1 VYILT
6 RKEETEMEVRN
17 QAVKL
22 YPKCA
27 GLFEL
32 PLMVYSQIVQDNETR
47 RKPYRVSVDRC
58 KRIILAMPEFD

>member
-1 VYILT
+1 MT
-6 RKEETEMEVRN
+6 RKEEIEIEVRN

-32 PLMVYSQIVQDNETR
+32 PLMVYGQIVQDNETR
-47 RKPYRVSVDRC
+47 RKPYRISVDRC

>member
-1 VYILT
+1 MT
-6 RKEETEMEVRN
+6 RKEEIEMEVRN

-47 RKPYRVSVDRC
+47 RNPYRISVDRC
-58 KRIILAMPEFD
+58 KRIILAMSEFD

>member
-1 VYILT
+1 
-6 RKEETEMEVRN
+6 MEVRN

-32 PLMVYSQIVQDNETR
+32 PLMVYNQIIQDNETR
-47 RKPYRVSVDRC
+47 RKPYRISVDRC

>member
-1 VYILT
+1 MT
-6 RKEETEMEVRN
+6 RKEETEIEVRN

>member
-1 VYILT
+1 
-6 RKEETEMEVRN
+6 MEVKN

-47 RKPYRVSVDRC
+47 RKPYRISVDRC

>member
-1 VYILT
+1 
-6 RKEETEMEVRN
+6 MEVRN

-47 RKPYRVSVDRC
+47 LKPYRISVDRC

>member
-1 VYILT
+1 MT
-6 RKEETEMEVRN
+6 RKEEIEMEVRN

-47 RKPYRVSVDRC
+47 RKPYRISVDRC
-58 KRIILAMPEFD
+58 KRIILAMSEFD

>member
-1 VYILT
+1 
-6 RKEETEMEVRN
+6 MEVRN

-47 RKPYRVSVDRC
+47 GKPYRISVDHC

>member
-1 VYILT
+1 
-6 RKEETEMEVRN
+6 MEVKN

-32 PLMVYSQIVQDNETR
+32 PLMVYSQILQDNETR
-47 RKPYRVSVDRC
+47 RKPYRISVDRC

>member
-1 VYILT
+1 LT

-32 PLMVYSQIVQDNETR
+32 PLMVYSQIVQDNEPR

>member
-47 RKPYRVSVDRC
+47 RKPYRISVDRC

>member
-1 VYILT
+1 
-6 RKEETEMEVRN
+6 MEVRN

-32 PLMVYSQIVQDNETR
+32 PLMVYSQIAQDNETR
-47 RKPYRVSVDRC
+47 RKPYRISVDRC

>member
-1 VYILT
+1 
-6 RKEETEMEVRN
+6 MEVRN

-47 RKPYRVSVDRC
+47 RKPYRISVDHC

>member
-1 VYILT
+1 MT
-6 RKEETEMEVRN
+6 RTEEIEIEVRN

-47 RKPYRVSVDRC
+47 CKPYRISVDRC

>member
-1 VYILT
+1 MT
-6 RKEETEMEVRN
+6 RKEETEMEVRK

>member
-1 VYILT
+1 
-6 RKEETEMEVRN
+6 MEVRN

-47 RKPYRVSVDRC
+47 RKPYRISVDRC
-58 KRIILAMPEFD
+58 KRIILAMPEFN

>member
-1 VYILT
+1 MT
-6 RKEETEMEVRN
+6 RTEEIEMEVRN

-22 YPKCA
+22 YPKCV

-47 RKPYRVSVDRC
+47 RKPYRISVDRC

>member
-1 VYILT
+1 MT

-32 PLMVYSQIVQDNETR
+32 PLMVYSQIAQDNETR
-47 RKPYRVSVDRC
+47 RKPYRISVDRC

>member
-1 VYILT
+1 MT
-6 RKEETEMEVRN
+6 RTEEIEMEVRN

-47 RKPYRVSVDRC
+47 RKPYRISVDRC

>member
-1 VYILT
+1 MT

-47 RKPYRVSVDRC
+47 SKPYRISVDHC

>member
-1 VYILT
+1 
-6 RKEETEMEVRN
+6 MEVRN

-47 RKPYRVSVDRC
+47 RKPYKISVGRC
-58 KRIILAMPEFD
+58 KRIILTMPEFD

>member
-1 VYILT
+1 
-6 RKEETEMEVRN
+6 MEVRN

-32 PLMVYSQIVQDNETR
+32 PLMVYSQIVQENETR
-47 RKPYRVSVDRC
+47 RKPYRISVDRC

>member
-1 VYILT
+1 
-6 RKEETEMEVRN
+6 MEVRN

>member
-1 VYILT
+1 MT

-47 RKPYRVSVDRC
+47 RKPYRISVDRC

>member
-1 VYILT
+1 MT
-6 RKEETEMEVRN
+6 RKEEIEIEVRN

-32 PLMVYSQIVQDNETR
+32 PLMVYSQIVQDNATR
-47 RKPYRVSVDRC
+47 RKPYRISVDRC

>member
-1 VYILT
+1 MT
-6 RKEETEMEVRN
+6 RKEEIEMEVRN
-17 QAVKL
+17 QAIKL

-27 GLFEL
+27 ALFEL

-47 RKPYRVSVDRC
+47 RKPYRISVDRC